1 MGFQIPKTAEGP
13 LAEFAKLK
21 EEQVAQLIEAIR
33 ASKPALGIEE
43 FAARVASKSG
53 LDVEAVRNILSVF
66 AGMYLARID
75 ADKTLEEFVS
85 DLSGAVKKRADK
97 EITPANW
104 ETFPTNIRSI
114 LSCEES
120 LGVTAKALDLLTDR
134 EHAFQTARIIT
145 DVRHI
150 FATDPNQR
158 PKAAVI
164 VHMLNLV
171 YDEIGGMKEIYI
183 ALDSSDVQKLK
194 AVLERAELKEK
205 NLKAMLKETG
215 LDCLEGH

>member
-1 MGFQIPKTAEGP
+1 MEFQIPKTAEGP

-33 ASKPALGIEE
+33 ASRPALRIEE

-53 LDVEAVRNILSVF
+53 LDVEAVGNILSVF
-66 AGMYLARID
+66 AGIYLARID

-85 DLSGAVKKRADK
+85 DLSGALKKRADK
-97 EITPANW
+97 EITPVNW
-104 ETFPTNIRSI
+104 EAFSTSIRSI

-120 LGVTAKALDLLTDR
+120 LGVTAKALDLLTDH
-134 EHAFQTARIIT
+134 EHGLHASRVIT

-150 FATDPNQR
+150 FATDPSER

-171 YDEIGGMKEIYI
+171 YHEIDRMKETYV
-183 ALDSSDVQKLK
+183 ALDASDLRRLK
-194 AVLERAELKEK
+194 SAIQRAEVKES
-205 NLKAMLKETG
+205 NLRKMLKESG
-215 LDCLEGH
+215 VDCLES